1 MNSSVL
7 SIQNLCVNYITP
19 GDPVK
24 AVNDVSFEI
33 QQGEIFGL
41 VGESGSGKS
50 TVVQAILRILP
61 PPAVIT
67 GGKVIIKNK
76 DILSTSNTEVM
87 QYRWKQISI
96 VMQSA
101 LNALNPVLTVREQIE
116 DVLKEHSD
124 LKSKATEDR
133 TKELLSLIDI
143 DVSWL
148 DSYPH
153 QLSGGMKQRVV
164 IAIALALMPPVI
176 ILDEPTTALDV
187 IVEREIL
194 AKIIELRKEL
204 GFTILF
210 ITHDLNL
217 LLEFSDRVAIMKNG
231 RLVELDKA
239 QKIRSGGKH
248 DYTQKLIRSL
258 PSASGPREK
267 GLLPRPENLDL
278 GEQPILEVQN
288 LSKSFHDSGIFN
300 PRSIDVVKNVSFQV
314 FPGEII
320 GLVGESGS
328 GKSTIAKLITRLIR
342 PTAGDIFLKGSNKKV
357 SEARRVPLEYRKQVQ
372 MVFQDPFGSLNS
384 VHTVYHHLA
393 RPLLRHQL
401 ISEQD
406 LLDHII
412 EILETVGLRPGT
424 TFAEKFP
431 HEMSGGERQR
441 VAIARALSLG
451 PDLIIADEP
460 TSMLDVSI
468 RMEILEIFARMRIE
482 KNLTIIF
489 ITHDLASARY
499 LADRI
504 IVLQHGSI
512 VEQGKAEDLIRS
524 PKEQYTKQLIKAASP
539 GWLKSL
545 SFNNNTNDKDVG
557 HV

>member
-1 MNSSVL
+1 MNNSIL
-7 SIQNLCVNYITP
+7 SIQNLYVNYITP
-19 GDPVK
+19 GNPVK

-50 TVVQAILRILP
+50 TVVQAVLRTLP

-67 GGKVIIKNK
+67 GGKVLINNK
-76 DILSTSNTEVM
+76 DILSLSNTDVL

-101 LNALNPVLTVREQIE
+101 LNALNPVLTIREQIK
-116 DVLKEHSD
+116 DVLEIHSD
-124 LKSKATEDR
+124 LTGKAVDNR
-133 TKELLSLIDI
+133 IHELFSLIDI
-143 DVSWL
+143 DVSRL

-153 QLSGGMKQRVV
+153 ELSGGMRQRAV
-164 IAIALALMPPVI
+164 IAIALALMPPLI
-176 ILDEPTTALDV
+176 IMDEPTTALDV

-217 LLEFSDRVAIMKNG
+217 LLEFADRLAIMRHGK
-231 RLVELDKA
+231 VIELGQT
-239 QKIRSGGKH
+239 QKIRSGGEH
-248 DYTQKLIRSL
+248 SYTQKLIGAL
-258 PSASGPREK
+258 PSASGPRKK
-267 GLLPRPENLDL
+267 GLLSKPKNRDFGSKPL
-278 GEQPILEVQN
+278 LEIQN
-288 LSKSFHDSGIFN
+288 LSKNFPVSGFFRPKLIEA
-300 PRSIDVVKNVSFQV
+300 VKEISFQV
-314 FPGEII
+314 FPGEIVA
-320 GLVGESGS
+320 LVGESGS

-342 PTAGDIFLKGSNKKV
+342 PTSGDIFLKGSNKKV

-372 MVFQDPFGSLNS
+372 MVFQDPFGSLNA
-384 VHTVYHHLA
+384 VHTVFHHLA

-401 ISEQD
+401 IPKDE
-406 LLDHII
+406 LFNYII
-412 EILETVGLRPGT
+412 EMLENVGLSPGAI
-424 TFAEKFP
+424 FAEKFP

-441 VAIARALSLG
+441 VALARALSLE
-451 PDLIIADEP
+451 PDLIVADEP

-468 RMEILEIFARMRIE
+468 RMEILEVLAQMRIK
-482 KNLTIIF
+482 KNLSIIF

-512 VEQGKAEDLIRS
+512 IEQGFAEDLIQS
-524 PKEQYTKQLIKAASP
+524 PQKTYTKQLVKAASP
-539 GWLKSL
+539 GWFESL
-545 SFNNNTNDKDVG
+545 SFDHKKKD
-557 HV
+557 

>member
-1 MNSSVL
+1 MNNPL
-7 SIQNLCVNYITP
+7 ISIQNLCVDYITSD
-19 GDPVK
+19 GRIK
-24 AVNDVSFEI
+24 AVEDVSFDI
-33 QQGEIFGL
+33 QRGEIFGL

-61 PPAVIT
+61 PPAVIS
-67 GGKVIIKNK
+67 GGKVIINNNN
-76 DILSTSNTEVM
+76 ILSVSNTEVL

-116 DVLKEHSD
+116 DVLREHNN
-124 LKSKATEDR
+124 LKGKSATNR
-133 TKELLSLIDI
+133 TIELLSLVDI
-143 DVSWL
+143 DLNWL

-153 QLSGGMKQRVV
+153 QLSGGMRQRVV
-164 IAIALALMPPVI
+164 IAIALALMPPLI
-176 ILDEPTTALDV
+176 IMDEPTTALDV

-194 AKIIELRKEL
+194 AKIIKLRKEL
-204 GFTILF
+204 GFTIFF

-217 LLEFSDRVAIMKNG
+217 LLEFADRLAIMKTG
-231 RLVELDKA
+231 RLVELDKV
-239 QKIRSGGKH
+239 QKIRRGGQRE
-248 DYTQKLIRSL
+248 YTKKLIRSL
-258 PSASGPREK
+258 PSATGTREK
-267 GLLPRPENLDL
+267 GLLSKPESLDL
-278 GEQPILEVQN
+278 GEQPLLEVRN
-288 LSKSFHDSGIFN
+288 LSKSFSDSGIFYSSLN
-300 PRSIDVVKNVSFQV
+300 EVVENISFQV
-314 FPGEII
+314 FPGEIV

-342 PTAGDIFLKGSNKKV
+342 PTSGDIFLKGSNKKV
-357 SEARRVPLEYRKQVQ
+357 SEARKVPLEYRKQVQ
-372 MVFQDPFGSLNS
+372 MVFQDPFSSLNS
-384 VHTVYHHLA
+384 IHTVYHHLA

-401 ISEQD
+401 VSEEK

-412 EILETVGLRPGT
+412 EMLETVGLRPGS

-441 VAIARALSLG
+441 VAIARALSLN

-504 IVLQHGSI
+504 IVLQRGSI
-512 VEQGKAEDLIRS
+512 VEQGVAEDLIQS
-524 PKEQYTKQLIKAASP
+524 PKEAYTKQLIKAASP
-539 GWLKSL
+539 GWLKGL
-545 SFNNNTNDKDVG
+545 STVNTKEAGASRV
-557 HV
+557 

>member
-1 MNSSVL
+1 MNNPII
-7 SIQNLCVNYITP
+7 SIHNLCVNYITSGKP
-19 GDPVK
+19 IE
-24 AVNDVSFEI
+24 AVNDVSFDI
-33 QQGEIFGL
+33 KRGEIFGL
-41 VGESGSGKS
+41 AGESGSGKS

-61 PPAVIT
+61 PPAVIA
-67 GGKVIIKNK
+67 GGKVLINNKN
-76 DILSTSNTEVM
+76 ILSASNTEVL

-116 DVLKEHSD
+116 DVLKEHNN
-124 LKSKATEDR
+124 LRGNTAADR
-133 TKELLSLIDI
+133 TIELLSLIDI
-143 DVSWL
+143 DASRL

-153 QLSGGMKQRVV
+153 QLSGGMRQRVV
-164 IAIALALMPPVI
+164 IAIALALMPPLI
-176 ILDEPTTALDV
+176 IMDEPTTALDV

-217 LLEFSDRVAIMKNG
+217 LLEFADRVAIMKTG
-231 RLVELDKA
+231 KLLELDKA
-239 QKIRSGGKH
+239 QKIRRGGKH
-248 DYTQKLIRSL
+248 EYTQKLIRSL
-258 PSASGPREK
+258 PSAAGTREK
-267 GLLPRPENLDL
+267 GLLSKPESLDL
-278 GEQPILEVQN
+278 GEQPLLEVRN
-288 LSKSFHDSGIFN
+288 LSKSFSDSGIFYS
-300 PRSIDVVKNVSFQV
+300 RSSEVVNNVSFQV

-342 PTAGDIFLKGSNKKV
+342 PTSGDIFLNGSNKKV

-372 MVFQDPFGSLNS
+372 MVFQDPFSSLNS
-384 VHTVYHHLA
+384 IHTVYHHLA

-401 ISEQD
+401 IPQQK
-406 LLDHII
+406 LLDYII
-412 EILETVGLRPGT
+412 EMLETVGLRPGT

-441 VAIARALSLG
+441 VAIARALSLS

-482 KNLTIIF
+482 KNLAIVF

-504 IVLQHGSI
+504 IVLQRGSI
-512 VEQGKAEDLIRS
+512 VEQGIAEDLIQS

-545 SFNNNTNDKDVG
+545 SIINTKEAGVN

>member
-1 MNSSVL
+1 MNNSIL

-19 GDPVK
+19 GNPVK

-33 QQGEIFGL
+33 QKGEIFGL

-50 TVVQAILRILP
+50 TVVQAVLRTLP

-67 GGKVIIKNK
+67 GGKVLINNK
-76 DILSTSNTEVM
+76 DILSLSNTDVL

-101 LNALNPVLTVREQIE
+101 LNALNPVLTIREQIK
-116 DVLKEHSD
+116 DVLEIHSD
-124 LKSKATEDR
+124 LTGKAVDNR
-133 TKELLSLIDI
+133 IHELFSLIDI
-143 DVSWL
+143 DVSRL

-153 QLSGGMKQRVV
+153 ELSGGMRQRAV
-164 IAIALALMPPVI
+164 IAIALALMPPLI
-176 ILDEPTTALDV
+176 IMDEPTTALDV

-217 LLEFSDRVAIMKNG
+217 LLEFSDRLAIMRHGK
-231 RLVELDKA
+231 VIELGQT
-239 QKIRSGGKH
+239 QKIRSGGEH
-248 DYTQKLIRSL
+248 SYTQKLIGAL
-258 PSASGPREK
+258 PSASGPRKK
-267 GLLPRPENLDL
+267 GLLSKPKNRDFGSKPL
-278 GEQPILEVQN
+278 LEVQK
-288 LSKSFHDSGIFN
+288 LSKNFPVSGFFRPKLIEA
-300 PRSIDVVKNVSFQV
+300 VKEISFQV
-314 FPGEII
+314 FPGEIVA
-320 GLVGESGS
+320 LVGESGS

-342 PTAGDIFLKGSNKKV
+342 PTSGDIFLNGSNKKV

-372 MVFQDPFGSLNS
+372 MVFQDPFGSLNA
-384 VHTVYHHLA
+384 VHTVFHHLA

-401 ISEQD
+401 VPKDE
-406 LLDHII
+406 LFNYII
-412 EILETVGLRPGT
+412 EMLENVGLSPGAI
-424 TFAEKFP
+424 FAEKFP

-441 VAIARALSLG
+441 VALARALSLE
-451 PDLIIADEP
+451 PDLIVADEP

-468 RMEILEIFARMRIE
+468 RMEILEVLAKMRVK
-482 KNLTIIF
+482 KNLSIIF

-512 VEQGKAEDLIRS
+512 IEQGLAEDLIQS
-524 PKEQYTKQLIKAASP
+524 PQKTYTKQLVKAASP
-539 GWLKSL
+539 GWFESL
-545 SFNNNTNDKDVG
+545 SFNQKKGLDNA
-557 HV
+557 

>member
-116 DVLKEHSD
+116 DVLKEHKD
-124 LKSKATEDR
+124 LKSKGTEDR

-217 LLEFSDRVAIMKNG
+217 LLEFADRVAIMKNG

-239 QKIRSGGKH
+239 Q
-248 DYTQKLIRSL
+248 
-258 PSASGPREK
+258 
-267 GLLPRPENLDL
+267 
-278 GEQPILEVQN
+278 
-288 LSKSFHDSGIFN
+288 
-300 PRSIDVVKNVSFQV
+300 
-314 FPGEII
+314 
-320 GLVGESGS
+320 
-328 GKSTIAKLITRLIR
+328 
-342 PTAGDIFLKGSNKKV
+342 
-357 SEARRVPLEYRKQVQ
+357 
-372 MVFQDPFGSLNS
+372 
-384 VHTVYHHLA
+384 
-393 RPLLRHQL
+393 
-401 ISEQD
+401 
-406 LLDHII
+406 
-412 EILETVGLRPGT
+412 
-424 TFAEKFP
+424 
-431 HEMSGGERQR
+431 
-441 VAIARALSLG
+441 
-451 PDLIIADEP
+451 
-460 TSMLDVSI
+460 
-468 RMEILEIFARMRIE
+468 
-482 KNLTIIF
+482 
-489 ITHDLASARY
+489 
-499 LADRI
+499 
-504 IVLQHGSI
+504 
-512 VEQGKAEDLIRS
+512 
-524 PKEQYTKQLIKAASP
+524 
-539 GWLKSL
+539 
-545 SFNNNTNDKDVG
+545 
-557 HV
+557 

>member
-1 MNSSVL
+1 MNNPL
-7 SIQNLCVNYITP
+7 ISIQNLCVDYITSD
-19 GDPVK
+19 GRIK
-24 AVNDVSFEI
+24 AVEDVSFDI
-33 QQGEIFGL
+33 QRGEIFGL

-61 PPAVIT
+61 PPAVIS
-67 GGKVIIKNK
+67 GGKVIINNNN
-76 DILSTSNTEVM
+76 ILSVSNTEVL

-116 DVLKEHSD
+116 DVLKEHNN
-124 LKSKATEDR
+124 LKGKSATNR
-133 TKELLSLIDI
+133 TIELLSLVNIDLN
-143 DVSWL
+143 WL

-153 QLSGGMKQRVV
+153 QLSGGMRQRVA
-164 IAIALALMPPVI
+164 IAIALALMPPLI
-176 ILDEPTTALDV
+176 IMDEPTTALDV

-194 AKIIELRKEL
+194 AKIIKLRKEL
-204 GFTILF
+204 GFTIFF

-217 LLEFSDRVAIMKNG
+217 LLEFADRLAIMKNG
-231 RLVELDKA
+231 RLLELDKV
-239 QKIRSGGKH
+239 QKIRRGGQRE
-248 DYTQKLIRSL
+248 YTKKLIRSL
-258 PSASGPREK
+258 PSATGTREI
-267 GLLPRPENLDL
+267 GLLSKPESLDL
-278 GEQPILEVQN
+278 GEQPLLEVRN
-288 LSKSFHDSGIFN
+288 LSKSFSDSGIFYSSLN
-300 PRSIDVVKNVSFQV
+300 EVVENISFQV
-314 FPGEII
+314 FPGEIV

-342 PTAGDIFLKGSNKKV
+342 PTSGDIFLKGSNKKV
-357 SEARRVPLEYRKQVQ
+357 SEARKVPLEYRKQVQ
-372 MVFQDPFGSLNS
+372 MVFQDPFSSLNS
-384 VHTVYHHLA
+384 IHTVYHHLA

-401 ISEQD
+401 VSEEK

-412 EILETVGLRPGT
+412 AMLETVGLRPGS

-441 VAIARALSLG
+441 VAIARALSLS

-504 IVLQHGSI
+504 IVLQRGSI
-512 VEQGKAEDLIRS
+512 VEQGVAEDLIQS
-524 PKEQYTKQLIKAASP
+524 PKEAYTKQLIKAASP
-539 GWLKSL
+539 GWLKGL
-545 SFNNNTNDKDVG
+545 STVNTKEAGASRV
-557 HV
+557 

>member
-1 MNSSVL
+1 MNNSIL

-19 GDPVK
+19 GNPVK

-50 TVVQAILRILP
+50 TVVQAVLRTLP

-67 GGKVIIKNK
+67 GGKVLINNK
-76 DILSTSNTEVM
+76 DILSLSNTDVL

-101 LNALNPVLTVREQIE
+101 LNALNPVLTIREQIK
-116 DVLKEHSD
+116 DVLEIHSD
-124 LKSKATEDR
+124 LTGKAVDNR
-133 TKELLSLIDI
+133 IHELFSLIDI
-143 DVSWL
+143 DVSRL

-153 QLSGGMKQRVV
+153 ELSGGMRQRAV
-164 IAIALALMPPVI
+164 IAIALALMPPLI
-176 ILDEPTTALDV
+176 IMDEPTTALDV

-217 LLEFSDRVAIMKNG
+217 LLEFADRLAIMRHGK
-231 RLVELDKA
+231 VIELGQT
-239 QKIRSGGKH
+239 QKIRSGGEH
-248 DYTQKLIRSL
+248 SYTQKLIGAL
-258 PSASGPREK
+258 PSASGPRKK
-267 GLLPRPENLDL
+267 GLLSKPKNRDFGSKPL
-278 GEQPILEVQN
+278 LEIQN
-288 LSKSFHDSGIFN
+288 LSKNFPVSGFFRPKLIEA
-300 PRSIDVVKNVSFQV
+300 VKEISFQV
-314 FPGEII
+314 FPGEIVA
-320 GLVGESGS
+320 LVGESGS

-342 PTAGDIFLKGSNKKV
+342 PTSGDIFLKGSNKKV

-372 MVFQDPFGSLNS
+372 MVFQDPFGSLNA
-384 VHTVYHHLA
+384 VHTVFHHLA

-401 ISEQD
+401 IPKDE
-406 LLDHII
+406 LFNYII
-412 EILETVGLRPGT
+412 EMLENVGLSPGAI
-424 TFAEKFP
+424 FAEKFP

-441 VAIARALSLG
+441 VALARALSLE
-451 PDLIIADEP
+451 PDLIVADEP

-468 RMEILEIFARMRIE
+468 RMEILEVLAQMRIK
-482 KNLTIIF
+482 KNLSIIF

-512 VEQGKAEDLIRS
+512 IEQGFAEDLIQS
-524 PKEQYTKQLIKAASP
+524 PQKTYTKQLVKAASP
-539 GWLKSL
+539 GWFESL
-545 SFNNNTNDKDVG
+545 SFDHKKKD
-557 HV
+557 